1 MSGASHNHRR
11 ERQVLVLCYHA
22 VSEDWPAAMA
32 VRPESLRA
40 QLKRFRRQGFASTTF
55 TEAVT
60 GTAPGR
66 FMAITFDDAYRSVV
80 ELAKPI
86 LDELEMTATVFVPTS
101 KSAAFQ
107 EARSWPEID
116 HWKERFAN
124 ELSSASWDEL
134 RSLHRFGWELGAH
147 TRTHPKLT
155 LVGDRGRL
163 DDEIAG
169 SKADVE
175 EQIDAEC
182 TSFAYPFGLVDDEAE
197 AAVARAGYRAA
208 AALSDE
214 TSMAMATN
222 PLRWPRLGVYRS
234 DSPSR
239 MMVKG
244 WLYARGAG
252 SWNALQRVRTRRGA
266 GATARGQN
274 VTAG

>member
-1 MSGASHNHRR
+1 MSGVPHIPRR

-22 VSEDWPAAMA
+22 VSERWPAAMA
-32 VRPESLRA
+32 VRPDSLRA
-40 QLKRFRRQGFASTTF
+40 QLRRFRRQGFTSTSF
-55 TEAVT
+55 TDAVT

-66 FMAITFDDAYRSVV
+66 FMSITFDDAYRSVV

-86 LDELEMTATVFVPTS
+86 LDDLGMTATVFVPTS
-101 KSAAFQ
+101 KSAANQ

-116 HWKERFAN
+116 HWRERFAP
-124 ELSSASWDEL
+124 ELFSASWDEL
-134 RSLHRFGWELGAH
+134 RSLRRFGWEIGAH

-155 LVGDRGRL
+155 EVDDRARL

-182 TSFAYPFGLVDDEAE
+182 TSFAYPFGLVDADCES
-197 AAVARAGYRAA
+197 AVARAGYRAA

-214 TSMAMATN
+214 ASMEMATN
-222 PLRWPRLGVYRS
+222 PMRWPRLGVYRS
-234 DSPSR
+234 DSASR

-244 WLYARGAG
+244 WLYTRGAG
-252 SWNALQRVRTRRGA
+252 SWNALQRVRARRE
-266 GATARGQN
+266 GATAREEN